1 MEIQKLICEF
11 LLIFGLS
18 FLFFFFF
25 FGEKEGVGVGGCEG

>member
-18 FLFFFFF
+18 FLFFFLLR
-25 FGEKEGVGVGGCEG
+25 EGGGGGGLMVGVG